1 MVVEKVNDLDFREA
15 DYYTDSD
22 LALVL
27 RDWELDELK
36 VILEEWVEKHSLLQT
51 PTAARIV
58 NAIKEYKE
66 NQNV

>member
-1 MVVEKVNDLDFREA
+1 MTVEKVNDIEFREA

-36 VILEEWVEKHSLLQT
+36 AILEEWVDKHSLLQT
-51 PTAARIV
+51 QTAARIV

-66 NQNV
+66 NDNV